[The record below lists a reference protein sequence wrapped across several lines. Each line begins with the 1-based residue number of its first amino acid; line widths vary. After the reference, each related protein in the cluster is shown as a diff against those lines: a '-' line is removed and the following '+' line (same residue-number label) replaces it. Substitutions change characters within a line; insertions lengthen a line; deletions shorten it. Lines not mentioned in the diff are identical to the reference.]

1 MMRIIVTGGA
11 GFIGS
16 HVVED
21 LISNG
26 HEVHV
31 LDNFSTGSRSWI
43 HPSAITHDGDIRR
56 RAVVSLI
63 QSLQP
68 DVVVHLAA
76 QADVKKSQE
85 DPYDDLDVNASGTIR
100 LLQACASLSNTHFIF
115 ASTSAVY
122 GDQSHTTISES
133 DSLHPSSCYGLS
145 KWTAEQYIRLF
156 SQQHELHTSI
166 LRFANVYGPR
176 QTPKGE
182 GGVIALF
189 TDRIL
194 HDKPILIHG
203 DGEQTRDFIYV
214 KDVSSAIQSVAA
226 HRLYDTFNVST
237 GKSVSINELSLIYE
251 QLSGKSIQRQ
261 RGMKRI
267 GDIRHSCLSADKL
280 QHHSSWRPSY
290 SLHQGL
296 ELTWQYA
303 AAALPSG

>member
-31 LDNFSTGSRSWI
+31 LDNFSTGSRDWL
-43 HPSAITHDGDIRR
+43 HPSALIHAGDIRR

-63 QSLQP
+63 HSIQP
-68 DVVVHLAA
+68 DVIVHLAA
-76 QADVKKSQE
+76 QADVKQSQE
-85 DPYDDLDVNASGTIR
+85 NPYDDLAVNASGTIR
-100 LLQACASLSNTHFIF
+100 LLQACTSLKNTHFIF
-115 ASTSAVY
+115 ASTSAIY
-122 GDQSHTTISES
+122 GDQSHTTITEN
-133 DSLHPSSCYGLS
+133 DSLQPSSCYGLS

-156 SQQHELHTSI
+156 SQQYELRSSI

-194 HDKPILIHG
+194 HNKPLLIHG

-214 KDVSSAIQSVAA
+214 KDVSGAIQSVAEY
-226 HRLYDTFNVST
+226 HLYDTFNVST

-251 QLSGKSIQRQ
+251 QLSGRNIERQ
-261 RGMKRI
+261 WGEKRI
-267 GDIRHSCLSADKL
+267 GDIRHSCLSANKL
-280 QHHSSWRPSY
+280 QQLSTWRPSY

-296 ELTWQYA
+296 ALTWQYA
-303 AAALPSG
+303 AAFQSV